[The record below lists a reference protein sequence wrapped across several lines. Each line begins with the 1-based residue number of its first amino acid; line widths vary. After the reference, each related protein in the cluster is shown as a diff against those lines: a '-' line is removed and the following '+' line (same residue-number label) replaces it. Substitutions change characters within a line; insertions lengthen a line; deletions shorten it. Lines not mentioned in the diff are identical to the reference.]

1 MDGREELASSRFH
14 CTASER
20 CAFETGIKLATVYH
34 QFVGT
39 PFDASSVEGL
49 EECIRRCISAQPYVV
64 DASVSIDRSVIP
76 ADRDVYSYVSLTG
89 DMIDATVTVFLDG
102 VTMTGEMR
110 YDRELGYPLMYISS
124 TATD

>member
-1 MDGREELASSRFH
+1 M
-14 CTASER
+14 
-20 CAFETGIKLATVYH
+20 
-34 QFVGT
+34 VG
-39 PFDASSVEGL
+39 
-49 EECIRRCISAQPYVV
+49 
-64 DASVSIDRSVIP
+64 ASVSIDRSVIP

-89 DMIDATVTVFLDG
+89 DMIDATVTVSLDG